1 VVQSLLQLPTDRQSI
16 ELFLDAMW
24 LEEGLSEHTLAAYRC
39 DLEKFASSLRGERKN
54 LLETTREDVQAFLA
68 TLANAPPRSMA
79 RRLSSLRRF
88 FRYQIRQGQ
97 LEHDPTALIDSPRLG
112 RALPETLSEDEVER
126 LLKAPVTDNPRGL
139 RDRAMIEV
147 LYATGLRVSELVGLT
162 IGQLNLLQGVLRV
175 VGKGNRERLVPLG
188 EEALHWLEQ
197 YLTEARPRLL
207 RCGSISDILFATR
220 RGTAMTR
227 QAFWYRIKGYALASG
242 MRTPLSPHSLRHA
255 FATHLL
261 NHGADLRVVQLL
273 LGHQSISTTQIYTH
287 VARHRL
293 KALHAA
299 HHPRG

>member
-1 VVQSLLQLPTDRQSI
+1 
-16 ELFLDAMW
+16 MW
-24 LEEGLSEHTLAAYRC
+24 LEDGLSHHTLAAYGC
-39 DLEKFASSLRGERKN
+39 DLEKFSASLRPQGKT
-54 LLETTREDVQAFLA
+54 LLEATREDVHVFLA
-68 TLANAPPRSMA
+68 TFASAPPRSMA

-88 FRYQIRQGQ
+88 FRYQVRQGR
-97 LEHDPTALIDSPRLG
+97 LDHDPTALIDGPRLG

-126 LLKAPVTDNPRGL
+126 LLQAPVTDDPRGL

-147 LYATGLRVSELVGLT
+147 VYATGLRVSELVGLT
-162 IGQLNLLQGVLRV
+162 LTQLNAHQGVLRV
-175 VGKGNRERLVPLG
+175 TGKGNRERLVPLG
-188 EEALHWLEQ
+188 EEALYWLER
-197 YLTEARPRLL
+197 YLQQARPLLL
-207 RCGSISDILFATR
+207 RRGRVNDVLFSTR

-227 QAFWYRIKGYALASG
+227 QAFWYRIKGYALKSG
-242 MRTPLSPHSLRHA
+242 IRTPMSPHSLRHA

-287 VARHRL
+287 VARARL

>member
-1 VVQSLLQLPTDRQSI
+1 MPLLTDQASI
-16 ELFLDAMW
+16 ARFLDAMW
-24 LEEGLSEHTLAAYRC
+24 LEEGLSQHTLAAYRC
-39 DLEKFASSLRGERKN
+39 DLEKFSASLRSQEKKT
-54 LLETTREDVQAFLA
+54 LLEATREDVQAFLA
-68 TLANAPPRSMA
+68 TFANAPPRSMA

-88 FRYQIRQGQ
+88 FRYQVRQGR
-97 LEHDPTALIDSPRLG
+97 LEHNPTALIDGPRLG

-126 LLKAPVTDNPRGL
+126 LLQAPVTHTPRGL

-147 LYATGLRVSELVGLT
+147 LYATGLRVSELVSLT
-162 IGQLNLLQGVLRV
+162 LTQLNTHQGVLRV
-175 VGKGNRERLVPLG
+175 TGKGNRERLVPLG
-188 EEALHWLEQ
+188 EEALYWLER
-197 YLTEARPRLL
+197 YLQQARPLL
-207 RCGSISDILFATR
+207 LHRGGANDVLFSTR

-227 QAFWYRIKGYALASG
+227 QAFWYRIKGYAAKSG
-242 MRTPLSPHSLRHA
+242 IQTPLSPHSLRHA

-287 VARHRL
+287 VARSRL